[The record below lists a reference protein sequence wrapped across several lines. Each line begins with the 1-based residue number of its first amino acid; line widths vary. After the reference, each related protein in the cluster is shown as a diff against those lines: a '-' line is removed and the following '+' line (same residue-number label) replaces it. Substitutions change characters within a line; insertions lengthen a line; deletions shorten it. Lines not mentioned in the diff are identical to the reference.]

1 MKQVSLSFSLATQAD
16 VPALIELHCAVA
28 ADLTTRYGQGPW
40 SSSPGAKMLAYQLS
54 RTKFVRALIARNKG
68 RIVGTLKLA
77 TKKPWAIDVTYFSPA
92 ASPLYLTG
100 MAVAPGLQRRG
111 LGRRLL
117 LEAQRLA
124 REWPSDAIRLD
135 AFDADAG
142 AAAFY
147 AKCGYRDV
155 GHVKYRGTPH
165 VYFEL
170 LLGKKT

>member
-1 MKQVSLSFSLATQAD
+1 
-16 VPALIELHCAVA
+16 
-28 ADLTTRYGQGPW
+28 
-40 SSSPGAKMLAYQLS
+40 MLAYQLS
-54 RTKFVRALIARNKG
+54 RTKFVKVLIARNQEKL
-68 RIVGTLKLA
+68 VGTLKLA
-77 TKKPWAIDVTYFSPA
+77 TKKLWAIDVAYFSSA
-92 ASPLYLTG
+92 KLPLYLTG
-100 MAVAPGLQRRG
+100 MAVAPSLQRHG

-117 LEAQRLA
+117 REAQRLA
-124 REWPSDAIRLD
+124 REWPGDVIRLD

-170 LLGKKT
+170 LLGEET